1 MFNFAHA
8 FNKQL
13 KIKNKYKSKTKMKQ
27 VVLKSAVL
35 ILLLSTM
42 FTACS
47 QKKEVSQGDL
57 KTIIDSASYCIG
69 QNMGTQMKAQDMDIN
84 PEILMNAFY
93 AAYDGDTNFIIKPEN
108 IQNVMME
115 YEKKMQEKQK
125 AAAAEKGK
133 VNREKSSKF
142 LAENKSK
149 EGVQTTSSGLQ
160 YKIIKQGTGAKPTI
174 ADRVRIQYRLKL
186 IDGKVI
192 ESTFERGEDPVIMGM
207 NGIIPG
213 MAEGLQLMSEGS
225 TFLFWISPDLGYGD
239 MDSPELP
246 AGSLLSF
253 EVELVEVVKDVPQ
266 AAPKQ

>member
-1 MFNFAHA
+1 
-8 FNKQL
+8 
-13 KIKNKYKSKTKMKQ
+13 MKQ

-93 AAYDGDTNFIIKPEN
+93 AAYDGDTNFVIKPEN

-133 VNREKSSKF
+133 VNREKSAKF
-142 LAENKSK
+142 LTANKSK
-149 EGVQTTSSGLQ
+149 ERVQKNASGL
-160 YKIIKQGTGAKPTI
+160 KKKNI
-174 ADRVRIQYRLKL
+174 
-186 IDGKVI
+186 
-192 ESTFERGEDPVIMGM
+192 
-207 NGIIPG
+207 
-213 MAEGLQLMSEGS
+213 
-225 TFLFWISPDLGYGD
+225 
-239 MDSPELP
+239 
-246 AGSLLSF
+246 
-253 EVELVEVVKDVPQ
+253 
-266 AAPKQ
+266 